1 MYLKLE
7 VRLKI
12 SIRNY
17 SARTVLGPDSTVGA
31 DTIVVPDCIAT
42 RVPTPHVVRDYSLA
56 FLQSLVDKKEATIV
70 VRDGRRIN
78 LDYKQRKAG
87 TLIEYGDVI
96 IRQTQKLNKKT
107 GQLEMVTQE
116 IVPESQNDLQPGDLL
131 KKASGVLTKTSTSSY
146 RRFILQ
152 EGDIVYRHLQSG
164 DVVTINR
171 QPT

>member
-1 MYLKLE
+1 M
-7 VRLKI
+7 
-12 SIRNY
+12 
-17 SARTVLGPDSTVGA
+17 
-31 DTIVVPDCIAT
+31 
-42 RVPTPHVVRDYSLA
+42 A

-171 QPT
+171 QPSLHRGSLLAATITRKPGNLRTIRMPPTICASFNADKSVGNRRLPPKRRVNSDTV